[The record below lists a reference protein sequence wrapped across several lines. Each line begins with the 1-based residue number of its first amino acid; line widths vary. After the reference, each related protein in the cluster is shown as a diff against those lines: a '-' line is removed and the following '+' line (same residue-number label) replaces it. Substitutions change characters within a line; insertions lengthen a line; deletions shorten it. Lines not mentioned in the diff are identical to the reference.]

1 MTEVFGYG
9 RWHEKPQPE
18 NAENAFR
25 IARDLIFNKKYD
37 RLRRRNRKRQEEC
50 MAEDVESRAVEL
62 DIRGKKRIFDVD
74 DPVLPDWVKEDA
86 LESGDFPYKKKLKEA
101 EYLEQLEKLQAEL
114 VKVQF
119 WLQATGKRVMALFEG
134 RDAAGKGGSIQA
146 SSQHMNPRLARI
158 VALAKPNDRELG
170 QWYFQRYVAQ
180 FPTAGEF
187 VLFDRSWYNRAGVEP
202 VMGFCTP
209 KQYEDF
215 LKQAPQL
222 EKIIVHEG
230 IIFFKFYLDIGREMQ
245 IKRFHDRRHDP
256 LAVWKLSSM
265 DIAALTKW
273 GDYSEKR
280 DRMLKETHT
289 EFAPWTVIRANDK
302 RRARLNLIRHMLK
315 TIDYDGKDKD
325 AIGEIDDKILGSGP
339 GFLK

>member
-1 MTEVFGYG
+1 
-9 RWHEKPQPE
+9 
-18 NAENAFR
+18 
-25 IARDLIFNKKYD
+25 
-37 RLRRRNRKRQEEC
+37 
-50 MAEDVESRAVEL
+50 MAAGVESRIVEL
-62 DIRGKKRIFDVD
+62 EIRGKKRVFNID
-74 DPVLPDWVKEDA
+74 DPVLPDWVDEHA
-86 LESGDFPYKKKLKEA
+86 LESADYPYKKKLKDD
-101 EYLEQLEKLQAEL
+101 EYLDELRKLQAEL

-134 RDAAGKGGSIQA
+134 RDAAGKGGAIQA
-146 SSQHMNPRLARI
+146 SSAHMNPRLART
-158 VALAKPNDRELG
+158 VALAKPTEREQG
-170 QWYFQRYVAQ
+170 QWYFQRYIAQ
-180 FPTAGEF
+180 FPTSGEF

-209 KQYEDF
+209 RQYEDF
-215 LKQAPQL
+215 LNQAPQV
-222 EKIIVHEG
+222 EKVIAHEG
-230 IIFFKFYLDIGREMQ
+230 IFFFKFYLDIGREMQ

-289 EFAPWTVIRANDK
+289 QFAPWTVIRANDK
-302 RRARLNLIRHMLK
+302 HRARLNLIRHMLK
-315 TIDYDGKDKD
+315 TMDYDGKDKD
-325 AIGEIDDKILGSGP
+325 AIGDLDDKIIGSGP

>member
-1 MTEVFGYG
+1 
-9 RWHEKPQPE
+9 
-18 NAENAFR
+18 
-25 IARDLIFNKKYD
+25 
-37 RLRRRNRKRQEEC
+37 

-62 DIRGKKRIFDVD
+62 EIRGKRRVFDID
-74 DPVLPDWVKEDA
+74 DPALPDWVDEHA
-86 LESGDFPYKKKLKEA
+86 LESGDYPYKKKLEED
-101 EYLEQLEKLQAEL
+101 EYNEELQKLQVEL

-134 RDAAGKGGSIQA
+134 RDAAGKGGAIQA
-146 SSQHMNPRLARI
+146 SSAHMNPRLARV
-158 VALAKPNDRELG
+158 VALAKPTEREQG
-170 QWYFQRYVAQ
+170 QWYFQRYIAQ
-180 FPTAGEF
+180 FPTSGEF

-215 LKQAPQL
+215 LNQAPYV
-222 EKIIVHEG
+222 EKVIAHEG
-230 IIFFKFYLDIGREMQ
+230 IYFFKFYLDIGREMQ

-265 DIAALTKW
+265 DIAALSKW
-273 GDYSEKR
+273 DDYSQKR

-289 EFAPWTVIRANDK
+289 EFAPWTVIHANDK

-315 TIDYDGKDKD
+315 TMDYDGKDKQ
-325 AIGEIDDKILGSGP
+325 AIGALDDKIIGSGP

>member
-1 MTEVFGYG
+1 
-9 RWHEKPQPE
+9 
-18 NAENAFR
+18 
-25 IARDLIFNKKYD
+25 
-37 RLRRRNRKRQEEC
+37 

-62 DIRGKKRIFDVD
+62 EIRGKKRVFDID
-74 DPVLPDWVKEDA
+74 DPVLPDWVDEHA
-86 LESGDFPYKKKLKEA
+86 LESGDYPYKKKLKED
-101 EYLEQLEKLQAEL
+101 EYFEELRKLQVEL

-134 RDAAGKGGSIQA
+134 RDAAGKGGAIQA
-146 SSQHMNPRLARI
+146 SSAHMNPRLARV
-158 VALAKPNDRELG
+158 VALAKPTEREQG
-170 QWYFQRYVAQ
+170 QWYFQRYIAQ
-180 FPTAGEF
+180 FPTSGEF

-215 LKQAPQL
+215 LNQAPQV
-222 EKIIVHEG
+222 EKVIAHEG
-230 IIFFKFYLDIGREMQ
+230 IFFFKFYLDIGREMQ

-273 GDYSEKR
+273 DDYSEKR

-289 EFAPWTVIRANDK
+289 EFAPWTVIHANDK
-302 RRARLNLIRHMLK
+302 RRARLNLLRHMLK
-315 TIDYDGKDKD
+315 TIDYDSKDKN
-325 AIGEIDDKILGSGP
+325 AIGAIDDKIIGSGR

>member
-1 MTEVFGYG
+1 M
-9 RWHEKPQPE
+9 
-18 NAENAFR
+18 AEN
-25 IARDLIFNKKYD
+25 
-37 RLRRRNRKRQEEC
+37 
-50 MAEDVESRAVEL
+50 VESRAVEL
-62 DIRGKKRIFDVD
+62 EIGGKKRVFDID
-74 DPVLPDWVKEDA
+74 DPVLPDWVDDHA
-86 LESGDFPYKKKLKEA
+86 LESGGYPYKKKLKEE
-101 EYLEQLEKLQAEL
+101 EYTEELRKLQVEL

-134 RDAAGKGGSIQA
+134 RDAAGKGGAIQA
-146 SSQHMNPRLARI
+146 SSAHMNPRLARV
-158 VALAKPNDRELG
+158 VALAKPTEREQG
-170 QWYFQRYVAQ
+170 QWYFQRYIAQ

-215 LKQAPQL
+215 LHQAPQL
-222 EKIIVHEG
+222 EKIIAHEG
-230 IIFFKFYLDIGREMQ
+230 IFFFKFYLDIGREMQ

-302 RRARLNLIRHMLK
+302 RRARINLIRHMLD
-315 TIDYDGKDKD
+315 TIDYDGKDKN
-325 AIGEIDDKILGSGP
+325 AIGAIDDKIIGSGP